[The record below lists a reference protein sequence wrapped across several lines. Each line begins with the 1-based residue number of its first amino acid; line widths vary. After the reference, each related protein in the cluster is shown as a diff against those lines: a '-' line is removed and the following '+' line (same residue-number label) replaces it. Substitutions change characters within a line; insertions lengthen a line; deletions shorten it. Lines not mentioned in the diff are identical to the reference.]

1 MAGQLQRSARVFE
14 FLGIMR
20 RMPALPRPLRP
31 CKACWSDAAV
41 QLVAPALRGRIGLG
55 AECDRPAWQ
64 LAGVRQAG
72 AAADRIVLRTHPAVQ
87 ACRRL
92 GLATITFTRGEMV
105 SALREP
111 RARRGRWLTV
121 LSSPPAAG
129 ALPKT
134 SALSCGGAPPRTL
147 LG

>member
-1 MAGQLQRSARVFE
+1 MARRYGAERPPGSKAELEALFARMAGQLQRSARVFE

-31 CKACWSDAAV
+31 LQSLLVDAAV

-92 GLATITFTRGEMV
+92 GLADDYLYSRGN
-105 SALREP
+105 
-111 RARRGRWLTV
+111 G
-121 LSSPPAAG
+121 
-129 ALPKT
+129 
-134 SALSCGGAPPRTL
+134 
-147 LG
+147 